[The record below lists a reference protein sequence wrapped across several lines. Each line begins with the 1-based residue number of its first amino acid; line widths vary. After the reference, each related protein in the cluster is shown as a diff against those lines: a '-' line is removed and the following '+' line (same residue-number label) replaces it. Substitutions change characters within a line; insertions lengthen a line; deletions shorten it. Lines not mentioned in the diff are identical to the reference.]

1 MGSKEIGC
9 PDTCAK
15 CMTVLALWEDKL
27 GSKPWPQVTR
37 LAGRYGDI
45 MHKFFYAS
53 DQGCRLI

>member
-1 MGSKEIGC
+1 MKE
-9 PDTCAK
+9 PVEDCAK

-45 MHKFFYAS
+45 MHKFYRGYVITFHTA
-53 DQGCRLI
+53 

>member
-1 MGSKEIGC
+1 
-9 PDTCAK
+9 
-15 CMTVLALWEDKL
+15 MTVLALWEDKL